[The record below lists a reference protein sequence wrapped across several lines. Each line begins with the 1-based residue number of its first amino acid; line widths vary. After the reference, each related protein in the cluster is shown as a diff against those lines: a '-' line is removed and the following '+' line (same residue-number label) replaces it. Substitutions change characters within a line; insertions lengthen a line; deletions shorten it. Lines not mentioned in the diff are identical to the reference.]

1 MAFTHPTA
9 RQGEKGRIM
18 SDEYRNNLI
27 QAEQKSQDDYDK
39 AIISLS
45 GGALGI
51 SLVFYK
57 DVIGSKIPVVP
68 SLLVWSWGI
77 WAASIAAV
85 VLSYFLSR
93 LALRKA
99 IEQTDRNDFSGG
111 VGGLAANLTNY
122 TNALSGIFFVVG
134 ISFFIAFAAQNIE
147 GKSMSDESQRIEKKG
162 YTPPPPP
169 PPKTR
174 EPLTEGVI
182 PPPPP
187 PPPAPQEQNEP

>member
-1 MAFTHPTA
+1 
-9 RQGEKGRIM
+9 M

-39 AIISLS
+39 SIISLS

-57 DVIGSKIPVVP
+57 EVIGKEVP
-68 SLLVWSWGI
+68 LLPELLVWSWGV

-85 VLSYFLSR
+85 VASYFLSR

-99 IEQTDRNDFSGG
+99 IEQTDKNDFSGG
-111 VGGLAANLTNY
+111 VGGWAANCTSY
-122 TNALSGIFFVVG
+122 ANALSGILFVIG
-134 ISFFIAFAAQNIE
+134 ISLFIAFSSQNIE
-147 GKSMSDESQRIEKKG
+147 GKIMTEKKGSDSIEKKG
-162 YTPPPPP
+162 YVPPPPP
-169 PPKTR
+169 PPAK
-174 EPLTEGVI
+174 EPKPLTEGVI

-187 PPPAPQEQNEP
+187 PPPPAKYGE

>member
-1 MAFTHPTA
+1 M
-9 RQGEKGRIM
+9 
-18 SDEYRNNLI
+18 DEYRNNLI

-39 AIISLS
+39 SIISLS

-57 DVIGSKIPVVP
+57 EVIGNNAPIHHE
-68 SLLVWSWGI
+68 LLIWSWTA

-85 VLSYFLSR
+85 VVSYFLSR
-93 LALRKA
+93 LSLRKA
-99 IEQTDRNDFSGG
+99 IEQTDNNDFSGG
-111 VGGLAANLTNY
+111 VGGWGAKWTSLA
-122 TNALSGIFFVVG
+122 NALSGTLFVIG
-134 ISFFIAFAAQNIE
+134 IGLFITFSSYNIE
-147 GKSMSDESQRIEKKG
+147 GKAMSNQNDKGKVEKG

-169 PPKTR
+169 PSKDK

-187 PPPAPQEQNEP
+187 PEPKPSNDKE

>member
-1 MAFTHPTA
+1 MLN
-9 RQGEKGRIM
+9 
-18 SDEYRNNLI
+18 EYRNNLI
-27 QAEQKSQDDYDK
+27 QAEQNSQDAYDK
-39 AIISLS
+39 SIVSLS

-57 DVIGSKIPVVP
+57 EIIGENTPINHA
-68 SLLVWSWGI
+68 LLVWSWGV

-85 VLSYFLSR
+85 VVSYYLSR

-99 IEQTDRNDFSGG
+99 IDQTDKDDFSAG
-111 VGGLAANLTNY
+111 VGGWAAKWTSY
-122 TNALSGIFFVVG
+122 TNALSGILFVIG
-134 ISFFIAFAAQNIE
+134 IGLFITFSSFNIE
-147 GKSMSDESQRIEKKG
+147 GKTMTDNNGNDNVKKG

-169 PPKTR
+169 PSKDK

-187 PPPAPQEQNEP
+187 PPPSNDKE